1 MISIVRTWSGPE
13 RPHWA
18 LQLVTARWF
27 VHVWLHSLERGW
39 WCAYP
44 GMLCFGCG
52 WVSVNAFTHKE
63 HA

>member
-1 MISIVRTWSGPE
+1 
-13 RPHWA
+13 
-18 LQLVTARWF
+18 
-27 VHVWLHSLERGW
+27 VWLHSLERGW